1 MELPALSA
9 RRATVEDLPAL
20 QALWQ
25 IGGLPA
31 EELEKFLTEFQ
42 VVPGEGE
49 GVLLGAIGL
58 MVEGNDALLH
68 SEALVPGDE
77 GDGGDQSDAIRAA
90 LWRRLQIIARNQGIH
105 RLWTQEDA
113 DYWRTG
119 GFGAAPAETVSAA
132 TAAFVDKTAT
142 WLVCEL
148 IDPAKAKQLVTE
160 QMAIWHATRTQ
171 EADELQGKIRAFRN
185 ASLLIVAVVV
195 VLMIGMVVFVLR
207 QRPEIL
213 QRLLHGGR

>member
-1 MELPALSA
+1 MA
-9 RRATVEDLPAL
+9 
-20 QALWQ
+20 
-25 IGGLPA
+25 
-31 EELEKFLTEFQ
+31 
-42 VVPGEGE
+42 GEGE

-68 SEALVPGDE
+68 SEALAPGDE
-77 GDGGDQSDAIRAA
+77 GDEIRAA
-90 LWRRLQIIARNQGIH
+90 LWRRLQIVARNQGIH

-132 TAAFVDKTAT
+132 TAAFVDKTST
-142 WLVCEL
+142 WLVCDL

-185 ASLLIVAVVV
+185 ASLLVAAVVV

>member
-31 EELEKFLTEFQ
+31 DELEKFLTEFQ

-68 SEALVPGDE
+68 SEALAPGDE
-77 GDGGDQSDAIRAA
+77 GDEIRAA
-90 LWRRLQIIARNQGIH
+90 LWRRLQIVARNQGIH

-119 GFGAAPAETVSAA
+119 GFGVAPAETVSAA

-142 WLVCEL
+142 WLVCDL

-185 ASLLIVAVVV
+185 ASIVIAAVVV

>member
-31 EELEKFLTEFQ
+31 DELEKFLTEFQ
-42 VVPGEGE
+42 VVAGEGE

-68 SEALVPGDE
+68 SEALAPGDE
-77 GDGGDQSDAIRAA
+77 GDEIRAA
-90 LWRRLQIIARNQGIH
+90 LWRRLQIVARNQGIH

-119 GFGAAPAETVSAA
+119 GFGAVPAETVSAA
-132 TAAFVDKTAT
+132 TAAFVDKTST
-142 WLVCEL
+142 WLVCDL

-171 EADELQGKIRAFRN
+171 ESDELQGKIRTFRN
-185 ASLLIVAVVV
+185 ASLLIAAVVV

>member
-31 EELEKFLTEFQ
+31 DELEKFLTEFQ

-77 GDGGDQSDAIRAA
+77 GDEIRAA
-90 LWRRLQIIARNQGIH
+90 LWRRLQIVARNQGIH

-132 TAAFVDKTAT
+132 TVAFVDKTAT
-142 WLVCEL
+142 WLVCDL

-185 ASLLIVAVVV
+185 ASILVAAVVV

>member
-58 MVEGNDALLH
+58 MVEGDDALLH
-68 SEALVPGDE
+68 SEALAPGDGGDE
-77 GDGGDQSDAIRAA
+77 GDEIRAA

-142 WLVCEL
+142 WLVCDL

-195 VLMIGMVVFVLR
+195 VLMIGIVVFVLR

>member
-31 EELEKFLTEFQ
+31 DELEKFLTEFQ

-68 SEALVPGDE
+68 SEALAPGDE
-77 GDGGDQSDAIRAA
+77 GDEIRAA
-90 LWRRLQIIARNQGIH
+90 LWRRLQIVARNQGIH

-119 GFGAAPAETVSAA
+119 GFVAAPVETVAAA
-132 TAAFVDKTAT
+132 TAAFVHKTAT
-142 WLVCEL
+142 WMVCEL

-160 QMAIWHATRTQ
+160 QMAIWHATRAQ
-171 EADELQGKIRAFRN
+171 EADELQNKIRAFRN
-185 ASLLIVAVVV
+185 ASILIAAIVV

>member
-1 MELPALSA
+1 MEFPALSA

-68 SEALVPGDE
+68 SEALASGHEGDE
-77 GDGGDQSDAIRAA
+77 GDEGDEIRAA

-185 ASLLIVAVVV
+185 ASLLVVAVVV
-195 VLMIGMVVFVLR
+195 VLMIGIVVFVLR

-213 QRLLHGGR
+213 KRLLHGGP

>member
-1 MELPALSA
+1 MEFPALSA

-68 SEALVPGDE
+68 SEALAPGDE
-77 GDGGDQSDAIRAA
+77 GDEGDAIRAA
-90 LWRRLQIIARNQGIH
+90 LWCRLQIIARNQGIH

-185 ASLLIVAVVV
+185 ASLLVVAVVV
-195 VLMIGMVVFVLR
+195 VLMIGIVVFVLR

-213 QRLLHGGR
+213 KRLLHGGR

>member
-1 MELPALSA
+1 MEAPSLSA

-31 EELEKFLTEFQ
+31 DELEKFLTEFQ

-68 SEALVPGDE
+68 SEALAPGDE
-77 GDGGDQSDAIRAA
+77 GDEIRAA
-90 LWRRLQIIARNQGIH
+90 LWRRLQIVARNQGIH

-113 DYWRTG
+113 DYWRDG
-119 GFGAAPAETVSAA
+119 CFLAAPAETVSAA
-132 TAAFVDKTAT
+132 TAGFVDKTAT
-142 WLVCEL
+142 WMVCEL
-148 IDPAKAKQLVTE
+148 IDPAKAKLLVTE

-185 ASLLIVAVVV
+185 ASLLVAALVV

-207 QRPEIL
+207 QRPDIL

>member
-31 EELEKFLTEFQ
+31 DKLEKFLTEFQ

-68 SEALVPGDE
+68 SEALAPGDE
-77 GDGGDQSDAIRAA
+77 GDEIRAA
-90 LWRRLQIIARNQGIH
+90 LWRRLQIVARNQGIH

-119 GFGAAPAETVSAA
+119 GFGVAPAETVSAA
-132 TAAFVDKTAT
+132 TAAFVVKTAT

-185 ASLLIVAVVV
+185 ASIVIAAVVV